1 MKETQPKKAKLFNPK
16 LFPMDLARVI
26 FSSLPLVFRVRRL
39 TPDGKKYKGKIRGGA
54 IVAANHNAF
63 SDSMVLFVAFW
74 YRRLFFM
81 VADVV
86 MKTKLRA
93 ALIRGIGG
101 IEIVREIADLQAI
114 KKAVGVLKEG
124 HLLAIF
130 PQGRIMK
137 QGEVDNVKHGT
148 VLMALQAGVPI
159 YPTYIYPRKHF
170 FSRYT
175 VVIGDPI
182 YPNELCKRKI
192 PSTADI
198 ERISE
203 VLRQEMNRCNLSLK
217 NTEEKV

>member
-26 FSSLPLVFRVRRL
+26 FSPLPLVFRVRRL

-203 VLRQEMNRCNLSLK
+203 VLRQEMNRCNVTLTK
-217 NTEEKV
+217 TEEKV

>member
-1 MKETQPKKAKLFNPK
+1 
-16 LFPMDLARVI
+16 
-26 FSSLPLVFRVRRL
+26 
-39 TPDGKKYKGKIRGGA
+39 
-54 IVAANHNAF
+54 
-63 SDSMVLFVAFW
+63 
-74 YRRLFFM
+74 
-81 VADVV
+81 
-86 MKTKLRA
+86 
-93 ALIRGIGG
+93 
-101 IEIVREIADLQAI
+101 
-114 KKAVGVLKEG
+114 
-124 HLLAIF
+124 
-130 PQGRIMK
+130 
-137 QGEVDNVKHGT
+137 
-148 VLMALQAGVPI
+148 MALQAGVPI

>member
-1 MKETQPKKAKLFNPK
+1 MKENQPKKAKLFNPK

-26 FSSLPLVFRVRRL
+26 FSPLPLVFRVRRL

-159 YPTYIYPRKHF
+159 YPAYIYPRKHF

-198 ERISE
+198 ESISE

>member
-1 MKETQPKKAKLFNPK
+1 MKENQPKKAKLFNPK

-26 FSSLPLVFRVRRL
+26 FSPLPLVFRVRRL

-124 HLLAIF
+124 HLLA
-130 PQGRIMK
+130 Q
-137 QGEVDNVKHGT
+137 
-148 VLMALQAGVPI
+148 
-159 YPTYIYPRKHF
+159 
-170 FSRYT
+170 
-175 VVIGDPI
+175 
-182 YPNELCKRKI
+182 C
-192 PSTADI
+192 
-198 ERISE
+198 
-203 VLRQEMNRCNLSLK
+203 
-217 NTEEKV
+217 

>member
-203 VLRQEMNRCNLSLK
+203 VLRQEMNRCNVTLTK
-217 NTEEKV
+217 TEEKV

>member
-1 MKETQPKKAKLFNPK
+1 MKENKPKKAKLFDPK
-16 LFPMDLARVI
+16 LFPMDLARVV
-26 FSSLPLVFRVRRL
+26 FCFLPLVFRVRRL

-63 SDSMVLFVAFW
+63 SDSLVMFVAFW

-86 MKTKLRA
+86 MKGKLRT
-93 ALIRGIGG
+93 ALVKGIGG

-114 KKAVGVLKEG
+114 KKAVSVLKEG

-137 QGEVDNVKHGT
+137 QGEVDSVKHGAA
-148 VLMALQAGVPI
+148 LMALQAGVPI
-159 YPTYIYPRKHF
+159 IPTHIVPRKHWY
-170 FSRYT
+170 SRYT

-182 YPNELCKRKI
+182 FPGELCKRKI

-203 VLRQEMNRCNLSLK
+203 ALRLEMNRCNLSLK

>member
-1 MKETQPKKAKLFNPK
+1 MKENQPKKAKLFNPK

-26 FSSLPLVFRVRRL
+26 FSPLPLVFRVRRL

-203 VLRQEMNRCNLSLK
+203 VLRQEMNRCNVTLTK
-217 NTEEKV
+217 TEEKV

>member
-1 MKETQPKKAKLFNPK
+1 MKENQPKKAKLFNPK
-16 LFPMDLARVI
+16 LFPMDLARVV
-26 FSSLPLVFRVRRL
+26 FCFLPLVFRVRRL

-203 VLRQEMNRCNLSLK
+203 ALRQEMNRCNLSLK

>member
-1 MKETQPKKAKLFNPK
+1 MKENQPKKAKLFNPK

-26 FSSLPLVFRVRRL
+26 FSPLPLVFRVRRL